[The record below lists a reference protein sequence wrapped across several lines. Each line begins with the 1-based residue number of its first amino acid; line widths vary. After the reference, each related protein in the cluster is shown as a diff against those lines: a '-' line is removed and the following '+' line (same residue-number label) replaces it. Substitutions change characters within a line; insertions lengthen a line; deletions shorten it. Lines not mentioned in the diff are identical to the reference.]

1 MPTIQAI
8 GTAFTAM
15 KVAVNTK
22 TKQQLEDEESI
33 GQTSDTSKSLNSQ
46 KTNDT
51 KNTNNNEQTI
61 LFADPTNGNLV
72 KLNLSTKNIE
82 KLKSHFSN
90 EDFYERKDGSLRL
103 NGEAEAYVSG
113 WFGDIA
119 YKREFLKA
127 DTDKDGKL
135 SDEEYQN
142 TRNAFNGRGEDLLLF
157 SKGRISILESKESV
171 DEKGI
176 YAKVQDESKRDGM
189 VRYNDGYKAD
199 SIERELDTTIK
210 IDKNFNS
217 EVELSEAYRA
227 SEKNKNLSTE
237 DIVVKHINAFYG
249 VNATKASALA
259 TQPNNMFQSLFDFI
273 SKISKKMKFTR
284 DELSSEEAQKAFQK
298 LMASNGD
305 ESVLTAEEKEAL
317 GAELKAIRKRLET
330 KDNLQEVKEEVAK
343 KITETRFLDSIG

>member
-33 GQTSDTSKSLNSQ
+33 RQTSDTSKSLNSNNI
-46 KTNDT
+46 TS
-51 KNTNNNEQTI
+51 NNNEQTI

-135 SDEEYQN
+135 SDEEYRD
-142 TRNAFNGRGEDLLLF
+142 TKNGFLGVGEDLLSF
-157 SKGRISILESKESV
+157 SNGKINILASTESIEKAYVSPA
-171 DEKGI
+171 DEKQKKGT
-176 YAKVQDESKRDGM
+176 
-189 VRYNDGYKAD
+189 VRYNDDYKAD
-199 SIERELDTTIK
+199 SIASELNTTVD
-210 IDKNFNS
+210 IDKDFSSSVTLN
-217 EVELSEAYRA
+217 EAYKA
-227 SEKNKNLSTE
+227 SSKNTTLSVSQ
-237 DIVVKHINAFYG
+237 IVTKHIDEYYSDIQANQG
-249 VNATKASALA
+249 TSNSIDKDLEL
-259 TQPNNMFQSLFDFI
+259 MILQS
-273 SKISKKMKFTR
+273 R
-284 DELSSEEAQKAFQK
+284 AAQK
-298 LMASNGD
+298 LLASNGN
-305 ESVLTAEEKEAL
+305 ENVLTAEEKEAL
-317 GAELKAIRKRLET
+317 GVELATIKNSFARKKELQELK
-330 KDNLQEVKEEVAK
+330 DEVVAK
-343 KITETRFLDSIG
+343 VETTQFMDARG